1 MHFHMKKFLIK
12 LLVITLSIA
21 VIGGVVFTVFLP
33 QYYLPIL
40 PFLLLFF
47 FVVTLGVHAY
57 QLQLAKKDMGKFTRS
72 TMLVTFLKLVL
83 YSILAVVY
91 LTLNRENVL
100 TFVICLMFL
109 YIVFT
114 YVEVSESLKQTKR

>member
-1 MHFHMKKFLIK
+1 MKKFLIK

-57 QLQLAKKDMGKFTRS
+57 QLQLAKKDMGKFTRT
-72 TMLVTFLKLVL
+72 TMLVTFFKLVL

-91 LTLNRENVL
+91 LALNRENAL

-109 YIVFT
+109 YTVFT
-114 YVEVSESLKQTKR
+114 YMEVSESLKQTKQ

>member
-1 MHFHMKKFLIK
+1 MKKFLIK

-57 QLQLAKKDMGKFTRS
+57 QLQLAKKDMGKFTRT
-72 TMLVTFLKLVL
+72 TMLVTFFKLVL

-91 LTLNRENVL
+91 LALNRENAL

-114 YVEVSESLKQTKR
+114 YIEVSESLKQTKQ